1 MTLRAHI
8 AVLAGVLFA
17 NSLLAASDDVPVLT
31 VCEVLSNLE
40 RYEGGT
46 VIVVGRS
53 TGTLEGS
60 WLDED
65 CGMKVVRAGR
75 EFRAT
80 ISIAYSTGDFAP
92 PPELPKG
99 FQWDKNILQQKL
111 SQVKRTTKLRT
122 HKHED
127 SDEWLA
133 VFGRLETG
141 LPRKVNIGNG
151 RHGYTSGFGHLSGS
165 PAQLIFPADGSVR
178 LK

>member
-1 MTLRAHI
+1 MALKAHI
-8 AVLAGVLFA
+8 AVLTGVLFA
-17 NSLLAASDDVPVLT
+17 NSLLVASDDVPVLT
-31 VCEVLSNLE
+31 VCEVLNNLE
-40 RYEGGT
+40 HYEGRT

-53 TGTLEGS
+53 TGTFEGS

-65 CGMKVVRAGR
+65 CGMKVVRAEH

-92 PPELPKG
+92 PPELPEG
-99 FQWDKNILQQKL
+99 FRWDKNILQQKL
-111 SQVKRTTKLRT
+111 SLVKRTTKIRT

-127 SDEWLA
+127 SDVWLA

-141 LPRKVNIGNG
+141 LPRKVNIGKG
-151 RHGYTSGFGHLSGS
+151 RYGYTSGFGHLSGS
-165 PAQLIFPADGSVR
+165 PAQLVFPADGTVR